1 MPIQKF
7 NTSEKRNIDITN
19 FVGDKDRLF
28 FDVAT
33 RTFRLSDGVTPGGL
47 VINTGGGGG
56 GSLTG
61 INDFTTAAIMT
72 LTDVNVNIE
81 NSLTIESDE
90 GVSPVKVT
98 NYVLYGTTTNNTFTE
113 LFRDASNTRIVCQDY
128 TTYFYEADVV
138 ARNNTTPDYAA
149 FKIKGAIDM
158 GAGASTIAINEQKE
172 TVYAGSGDNY
182 DADVVADDTNDAI
195 SIRVKGGSGEILR
208 WCAYV
213 KVTEVTQQ

>member
-7 NTSEKRNIDITN
+7 NTSEKRNIDISN
-19 FVGDKDRLF
+19 FIGDKDRLF

-113 LFRDASNTRIVCQDY
+113 LFRDASNTRISCVDY
-128 TTYFYEADVV
+128 TTYFYEADIV

-182 DADVVADDTNDAI
+182 DADVVADDINDAI
-195 SIRVKGGSGEILR
+195 SIRVKGGAGEILR

>member
-7 NTSEKRNIDITN
+7 NTSEKRNIDISN

-61 INDFTTAAIMT
+61 INDFTTAAVMT

-113 LFRDASNTRIVCQDY
+113 LFRDASNTRISCVDY
-128 TTYFYEADVV
+128 TTYFYEADIV

-195 SIRVKGGSGEILR
+195 SIRVKGGTGEILR

>member
-1 MPIQKF
+1 MPVQKF
-7 NTSEKRNIDITN
+7 VSTEKHNIDGTTH
-19 FVGDKDRLF
+19 VGDKNRLF

-33 RTFRLSDGVTPGGL
+33 RTFRLGDGVTPGGL

-61 INDFTTAAIMT
+61 INDYTTGPVMT

-90 GVSPVKVT
+90 GVNPVKVT
-98 NYVLYGTTTNNTFTE
+98 NYVLYGVTTNDTFTE
-113 LFRDASNTRIVCQDY
+113 LFRDASNTRISCIDY
-128 TTYFYEADVV
+128 TTYFYEADIV

-172 TVYAGSGDNY
+172 IVYAGSGDNY

-195 SIRVKGGSGEILR
+195 SVRVKGGSSETLR
-208 WCAYV
+208 WCALV
-213 KVTEVTQQ
+213 KVTEVTQS